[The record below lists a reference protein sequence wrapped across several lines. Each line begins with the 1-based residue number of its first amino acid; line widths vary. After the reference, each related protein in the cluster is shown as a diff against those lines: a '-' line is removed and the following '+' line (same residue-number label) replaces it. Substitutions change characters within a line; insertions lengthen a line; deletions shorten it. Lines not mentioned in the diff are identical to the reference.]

1 MVMALLAA
9 AVALV
14 IGSVGSVY
22 LLKIARPREEARAG
36 IAALPELRW
45 REFVALL
52 TLALSRLGYERRIDP
67 NAGGD
72 ENELKM
78 LRDGQLWLVSAKH
91 GASYVLGPQ
100 AIREFAR
107 AIEMHGAAGGL
118 LVTPGHFSKEALPE
132 ASFNHIELYDGQ
144 RLWPELAPALDR
156 AQYQQFIAP
165 ARQRIR
171 TQLIGVW
178 VVALVAGLGAWLLLG
193 SRAEPVAPGQP
204 PATPSVVAAPAGQSG
219 AVPSPTP
226 AGSATATPAAT
237 PAESTDTT
245 DARATIPTEPAELA
259 RRRGQVADAVR
270 TLPGVEKA
278 NWSGEST
285 LVVLQSGNDIDAR
298 GTICPL
304 LQPYPEL
311 RATRLQLQPPRESGR
326 LVSYFQCWMY

>member
-1 MVMALLAA
+1 MAMALLAA

-14 IGSVGSVY
+14 IGSIGSAY

-52 TLALSRLGYERRIDP
+52 TLALSRLGYERKVDP
-67 NAGGD
+67 TAGGD

-118 LVTPGHFSKEALPE
+118 LVTPGHFTKEALPE
-132 ASFNHIELYDGQ
+132 ASFNHIHLYDGQ
-144 RLWPELAPALDR
+144 RLWPELAPVLDR
-156 AQYQQFIAP
+156 TQHRHFIAP

-178 VVALVAGLGAWLLLG
+178 AVALLAGLATWLLLG
-193 SRAEPVAPGQP
+193 SRQEPVESPA
-204 PATPSVVAAPAGQSG
+204 PATPAVA
-219 AVPSPTP
+219 TP
-226 AGSATATPAAT
+226 AQPSTPTGTGTASTATAATATQGTA
-237 PAESTDTT
+237 DV
-245 DARATIPTEPAELA
+245 RATIPTEPAELA

-311 RATRLQLQPPRESGR
+311 RATRLELRPPRDSGR